1 MKWGLSCRASKMLS
15 NGPTLRSLSFFY
27 TEFGTIL
34 CCSVA
39 VFGRGTA
46 TLHRYVFKKFVFPPQ
61 SSYGPQLF
69 LWSKYTT
76 RVSCLRC
83 ISIMTHMCSELQ
95 PLRGWVVGQKKWFL
109 KISLPEQQIFE
120 NEQKIQNLHKIWG
133 RTDFFKIF
141 YLTVWRNSEG
151 GHKRA
156 PLRI

>member
-83 ISIMTHMCSELQ
+83 ISIMAHMCSELQ
-95 PLRGWVVGQKKWFL
+95 PLRGWVVSEKKVIF
-109 KISLPEQQIFE
+109 KNISSGTADFRKRTK
-120 NEQKIQNLHKIWG
+120 NSKSTQNLG
-133 RTDFFKIF
+133 SDRFFISP
-141 YLTVWRNSEG
+141 YGEIRRG
-151 GHKRA
+151 GTNVPPPA
-156 PLRI
+156 FS